1 MRQKAVV
8 RKRRSI
14 YIVWIIP
21 FVAMAIAGWMTFK
34 YYDEKGFDIVITFK
48 SGEGFAVGKTPL
60 MYKGIKVGQV
70 SSIDVSANLTKV
82 DVTITVDKQA
92 TGVARKGNVFWKVE
106 PKVSLTEVTG
116 LSTILSGAYISVMPA
131 ERKLSK
137 LNILA
142 YQDRFVAV
150 EQEPIDIFE
159 PGLLVKL
166 HAQES
171 GIREGAPIL
180 FRKMV
185 VGKVL
190 DVSLQEEGV
199 DYLIHIENAYR
210 HLIKMSSRF
219 WKIDGLEI
227 RASLSEVRVEMD
239 SLATLLAGGITF
251 DSPREAE
258 PVTEHH
264 SEFDLFNDLD
274 EVNLD
279 SEVIILKSQQ
289 GYNIDAESTKI
300 YFKGMSAGYI
310 VSIDYDAGADET
322 TFKIK
327 LRSAFKH
334 LIHEGT
340 YFWAVTPEVGLST
353 VKGLDAIVRGSYIA
367 FDVHKGSEKSQ
378 KSFRL
383 HDVPMPVMGKH
394 FTLLSKRGHALK
406 SGVGVKYNDIVIG
419 SIYSMEL
426 TKDKQQMKIDIVIG
440 KKYEELVNDSSTFY
454 LQQAIESEISLD
466 KMYFNVSPI
475 ETLIHGGIVLKTDVI
490 GTKSTTRQFEL
501 LESSAAYEDKR
512 YFQSGGKRF
521 RLIADTLGS
530 IKTGS
535 AIYFKDIKVG
545 KVIEYTLDKKSDK
558 VEIKVYIEPKY
569 ADRINS
575 STRFYDIS
583 GIEIK
588 AGLDG
593 IDIRTD
599 SLASILSGGIAFKT
613 PLKAN
618 AVEEMHDF
626 DLYKDER
633 KADEKHVQ
641 ISLQMDRGFDLKE
654 GSKIIYKSMTVGRI
668 KSMRL
673 KGESVN
679 AIALV
684 DAEYAALFTKDA
696 LLWTEDLQV
705 GLGGV
710 VNASTMFSGPFL
722 ELLPGRSDELSDHF
736 FVSAAAPARTI
747 HQDGLRIVVSGVRLS
762 SLKVGS
768 PLFYRQ
774 VKVGSVEQFRLSDDA
789 RSVELMLYVDR
800 CYAYLVRKNTIFYN
814 ATAMGM
820 EVGVFG
826 VKVSTETVNTMIQ
839 GGISFVTPDEALAR
853 AEEMRSFTLH
863 DKAQESWLAWTPSLQ
878 NDEAMC
884 E

>member
-34 YYDEKGFDIVITFK
+34 YYDEKGFDIVVTFE

-70 SSIDVSANLTKV
+70 SAIDISADLTKV
-82 DVTITVDKQA
+82 DVTVTVDKQA

-116 LSTILSGAYISVMPA
+116 LSTILSGAFISVMPA
-131 ERKLSK
+131 ERKLAK

-142 YQDRFVAV
+142 YQNRFVAV
-150 EQEPIDIFE
+150 DQEPIDIFE

-166 HAQES
+166 HAEES

-190 DVSLQEEGV
+190 DVSLEDEGV
-199 DYLIHIENAYR
+199 DYLVHIEDDYK
-210 HLIKMSSRF
+210 HLVKEGSRF
-219 WKIDGLEI
+219 WKIDALEI

-258 PVTEHH
+258 SITEHH
-264 SEFDLFNDLD
+264 SEFHLFSDID

-279 SEVIILKSQQ
+279 SEVIVLKSRH

-310 VSIDYDAGADET
+310 VSIDYDADVDVT

-340 YFWAVTPEVGLST
+340 YFWAVTPEIGLST

-367 FDVHKGSEKSQ
+367 FDVHKGSEKVK

-383 HDVPMPVMGKH
+383 HELPMPVSGRH
-394 FTLLSKRGHALK
+394 FTLLSRQDHALK
-406 SGVGVKYNDIVIG
+406 SGVSVKYKGMSIG
-419 SIYSMEL
+419 SVHRVTL
-426 TKDKQQMKIDIVIG
+426 AKDAKEMQIDIVIG
-440 KKYEELVNDSSTFY
+440 KKYAKLVNDSSSFY
-454 LQQAIESEISLD
+454 LRQAIESEVSLD
-466 KMYFNVSPI
+466 EMYFNVSPI
-475 ETLIHGGIVLKTDVI
+475 ETMIHGGIVLQTTDL
-490 GTKSTTRQFEL
+490 GQRSTIRRFGLFE
-501 LESSAAYEDKR
+501 SKKAYEEKR
-512 YFQSGGKRF
+512 YLEGGGKRF
-521 RLIADTLGS
+521 RLTADALGS
-530 IKTGS
+530 IKVGS
-535 AIYFKDIKVG
+535 PLYFKDIKVG
-545 KVIEYTLDKKSDK
+545 KVIEYLFDHKSDK
-558 VEIKVYIEPKY
+558 VLITVYIEPKY
-569 ADRINS
+569 SDRVNS
-575 STRFYDIS
+575 STSFYDIS
-583 GIEIK
+583 GIEVK
-588 AGLDG
+588 ASLNGVS
-593 IDIRTD
+593 IRTD
-599 SLASILSGGIAFKT
+599 SMSSMLSGGIAFKT
-613 PLKAN
+613 PLKAD
-618 AVEEMHDF
+618 AVEEMHSF
-626 DLYKDER
+626 DLYKDEG
-633 KADEKHVQ
+633 KADEDHVE
-641 ISLQMDRGFDLKE
+641 ISLLMDRGFDLKE

-673 KGESVN
+673 EGDSVN

-684 DAEYAALFTKDA
+684 NTEYTALFTKDA
-696 LLWTEDLQV
+696 LLWIEDLKV
-705 GLGGV
+705 GLEGV
-710 VNASTMFSGPFL
+710 KNASSLLNGPFL
-722 ELLPGRSDELSDHF
+722 ELMPGRSDELGDHF
-736 FVSAAAPARTI
+736 FVSATAPAATI
-747 HQDGLRIVVSGVRLS
+747 HQEGLRVVVSGKRLS

-768 PLFYRQ
+768 SLFYRQ
-774 VKVGSVEQFRLSDDA
+774 LKIGSVEQFRLSDDA
-789 RSVELMLYVDR
+789 TRVELMLYIDR
-800 CYAYLVRKNTIFYN
+800 CYAYLVRQNSVFYN
-814 ATAMGM
+814 STAMGM
-820 EVGVFG
+820 EVDVFG
-826 VKVSTETVNTMIQ
+826 VKVTTETVDTMIK
-839 GGISFVTPDEALAR
+839 GGISLVTPDDAMAR
-853 AEEMRSFTLH
+853 AEEMRTFTLY
-863 DKAQESWLAWTPSLQ
+863 DEPAESWLDWSPSLQ